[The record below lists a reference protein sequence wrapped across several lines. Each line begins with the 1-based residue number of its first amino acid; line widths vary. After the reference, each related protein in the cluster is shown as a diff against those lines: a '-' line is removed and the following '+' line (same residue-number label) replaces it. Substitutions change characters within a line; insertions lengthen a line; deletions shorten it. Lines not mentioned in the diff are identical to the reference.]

1 MSQNY
6 KLNSIVIMK
15 KGHPCG
21 ENKWKVVRV
30 GADIKIQCMN
40 CGRVVMLPRVEFN
53 KKLKEVL
60 IYED

>member
-6 KLNSIVIMK
+6 KLNSVIIMK

-21 ENKWKVVRV
+21 ENKWRVVRV

>member
-1 MSQNY
+1 
-6 KLNSIVIMK
+6 MK

>member
-1 MSQNY
+1 VSQNY
-6 KLNSIVIMK
+6 KLNSVVIMK

-21 ENKWKVVRV
+21 ENKWRVVRV